1 MLQDSGAFKHSANVQ
16 QFSFFQ
22 DNQEIKSST
31 VLTNENCHCE
41 NILLHTCQSPAASH
55 QSRGSSVHRL
65 LQMSTVKNPP
75 TLTGFTAVFRFVPSS
90 WSSSE
95 ESGIRSAGSAFC
107 SSARVL
113 SIFPCKDS
121 RAALGLKRRLV
132 LIMHVHKG
140 NAVPHQWRR
149 ARAPLWQQGP
159 SLQDWMCSQ
168 RRLLWGGNWFSSAE
182 IDAIS
187 SRSDSKVKGT
197 HFWLSIQISCDKV
210 GGEKSNSS
218 VVLSFPPVWITVWL
232 INTPRIKNINRRT
245 QENLF
250 KLNYMYSLVFFAFKQ
265 TLPVIQ
271 NQNNFSCFE
280 SQFVI
285 FSRLKVVQRA
295 DLSDLLHC
303 TTTAVALGVRVQG
316 PSLRL

>member
-1 MLQDSGAFKHSANVQ
+1 
-16 QFSFFQ
+16 
-22 DNQEIKSST
+22 
-31 VLTNENCHCE
+31 
-41 NILLHTCQSPAASH
+41 
-55 QSRGSSVHRL
+55 
-65 LQMSTVKNPP
+65 
-75 TLTGFTAVFRFVPSS
+75 
-90 WSSSE
+90 
-95 ESGIRSAGSAFC
+95 
-107 SSARVL
+107 
-113 SIFPCKDS
+113 
-121 RAALGLKRRLV
+121 
-132 LIMHVHKG
+132 MHVHKG
-140 NAVPHQWRR
+140 NALPHQWRR

-168 RRLLWGGNWFSSAE
+168 RWLLWGGNWFSSAE
-182 IDAIS
+182 IDAVS
-187 SRSDSKVKGT
+187 SQSDSKVKGT

-232 INTPRIKNINRRT
+232 INTPRIENINRRT
-245 QENLF
+245 QEKLF

-303 TTTAVALGVRVQG
+303 TTTTAAAAVALGVRVQG
-316 PSLRL
+316 PSLRLQLLLLQGQFDGWEGEEGGLGEEAEGRGECQVKVKLISSMFSKKILVN